1 MNNLKEKAKTPFEVW
16 QQTVLEALKNLPKA
30 FNTGELSDEISR
42 IRKRKDWIKFVDAQK
57 EIDHL
62 NDLFLKYNQEAV
74 DYEQKAEKEMEQLKH
89 KLRQLSNEIR
99 EKADFEFEHTQIDRE
114 SGYFISNPQ
123 QDFNSF
129 LSWITKKFEELLKED
144 EKP

>member
-1 MNNLKEKAKTPFEVW
+1 MQKMFSTKEWGENMNNLKEKAKMPLEIW
-16 QQTVLEALKNLPKA
+16 QQTVEEALKNLPKA
-30 FNTGELSDEISR
+30 FNTGELSDEISK
-42 IRKRKDWIKFVDAQK
+42 IRKRKEWIKIADAQ
-57 EIDHL
+57 
-62 NDLFLKYNQEAV
+62 
-74 DYEQKAEKEMEQLKH
+74 KEMEQLKH
-89 KLRQLSNEIR
+89 KLQQL
-99 EKADFEFEHTQIDRE
+99 EFEHTQIDRE

>member
-1 MNNLKEKAKTPFEVW
+1 MSELEKKAKTAFEVW
-16 QQTVLEALKNLPKA
+16 QYTVEEALKNLPKA

-42 IRKRKDWIKFVDAQK
+42 IRKRKEWIKIVDAQ
-57 EIDHL
+57 
-62 NDLFLKYNQEAV
+62 
-74 DYEQKAEKEMEQLKH
+74 KEMEQLKH
-89 KLRQLSNEIR
+89 KLQQLSNEFR

-129 LSWITKKFEELLKED
+129 LSWITKKFEELLLKELRTH
-144 EKP
+144 ECKKEVES